1 MTILDLEILKLDN
14 QLCFALYACSREI
27 NKRYKPHLD
36 TLGITY
42 TQYVTLL
49 VLWEKDN
56 LTVKELGFKLHLDS
70 GTLTPLLKKLES
82 MDIITRLRD
91 KEDERNVYI
100 KLTEK
105 GFEMKKE
112 ALQIPNKVFCETGL
126 SLEEAISLRESLK
139 HLLVNLNGSYE
150 KND

>member
-1 MTILDLEILKLDN
+1 MNSEILKLDN

-27 NKRYKPHLD
+27 NRLYKPYLD
-36 TLGITY
+36 ALGITY

-56 LTVKELGFKLHLDS
+56 LTVKELGLRLHLDS
-70 GTLTPLLKKLES
+70 GTLTPLLKKLENI
-82 MDIITRLRD
+82 DLITRLRD
-91 KEDERNVYI
+91 KEDERNVYV

-105 GFEMKKE
+105 GYETKE
-112 ALQIPNKVFCETGL
+112 KALQIPTKVFCETGL
-126 SLEEAISLRESLK
+126 SLAEAISLRESLQ
-139 HLLVNLNGSYE
+139 HLLINLDGSHK